1 MFLKLFDDFV
11 GFLFGICNNYA
22 KKYPEQK
29 NELVRGAKICGYGRV
44 VAGLHYPSDYD
55 AGIELAHKL
64 MDFMNY
70 DKF

>member
-1 MFLKLFDDFV
+1 MVVALY
-11 GFLFGICNNYA
+11 YA
-22 KKYPEQK
+22 KKYPEHK

-64 MDFMNY
+64 MGFINY